1 MPEEDNPIF
10 EKTAVPEPDG
20 PAEEETGAA
29 GNGSGPAGASG
40 NGSKPLAGRILATG
54 TRGVQRVA
62 GATGLDRT
70 LETAAEE
77 AIVRAVES
85 EATERA
91 IARIINGPTIEAA
104 VQEALQSEVVKQSVL
119 DTIDS
124 ELVDQVWARLL
135 ESNETELL
143 IKRIAEAPEVRSAIA
158 SQGVGLVDDLGRQ
171 IRGVT
176 RILDGLSQKLAR
188 RILFRK
194 PVPTVTDRVG
204 AVTRVLALTLD
215 AFIINVSLLAISA
228 GISALLGLF
237 GYSGDGSPAA
247 VALGATTWFI
257 VSSLY
262 LFTFWALSGQTPGMR
277 FLDIR
282 IETSGGEH
290 RIGARHALRRLI
302 GFWLAVIPFMLGFIG
317 VLLKQDRRGFH
328 DRLGDTS
335 VFYIDATKPDA
346 PHEFVDPE
354 RN

>member
-1 MPEEDNPIF
+1 MPEEDKPIF
-10 EKTAVPEPDG
+10 EKTVVPEPDG
-20 PAEEETGAA
+20 PVKEEAGVSGNGTGPAEAA
-29 GNGSGPAGASG
+29 GNGSM
-40 NGSKPLAGRILATG
+40 PLAGRLLATG

-104 VQEALQSEVVKQSVL
+104 VQEALRSEAVKQSVL

-135 ESNETELL
+135 ESDETELL

-176 RILDGLSQKLAR
+176 RILDGLTQRLAR

-194 PVPTVTDRVG
+194 AVPAVTDRVG

-228 GISALLGLF
+228 GLSALLGLF

-247 VALGATTWFI
+247 LALGATTWFF

-282 IETSGGEH
+282 IEADGEH
-290 RIGARHALRRLI
+290 RIGARHAFRRLV
-302 GFWLAVIPFMLGFIG
+302 GFWLSVIPFMLGFIG
-317 VLLKQDRRGFH
+317 VLVKQNRRGFH
-328 DRLGDTS
+328 DRLGGTS
-335 VFYIDATKPDA
+335 VFYIDATKPGA

>member
-1 MPEEDNPIF
+1 MADEGNPIF
-10 EKTAVPEPDG
+10 EQA
-20 PAEEETGAA
+20 GAPGADALEDA
-29 GNGSGPAGASG
+29 GNGAQENGSGSREASG

-104 VQEALQSEVVKQSVL
+104 VREALESDAVKQSVL

-143 IKRIAEAPEVRSAIA
+143 IKRIAEAPEVRAAIA

-176 RILDGLSQKLAR
+176 RILDGLAQKLAR

-194 PVPTVTDRVG
+194 PVPMVTDRVG
-204 AVTRVLALTLD
+204 AVTRVLALALD
-215 AFIINVSLLAISA
+215 AFVINISLLAISA
-228 GISALLGLF
+228 GISVLLNLF
-237 GYSGDGSPAA
+237 GFTGDSSPAA
-247 VALGATTWFI
+247 LALGATTWFV

-282 IETSGGEH
+282 IEVEGEH
-290 RIGARHALRRLI
+290 RIGARHARRRLV
-302 GFWLAVIPFMLGFIG
+302 GFWLSAIPFMLGFLG
-317 VLLKQDRRGFH
+317 VLVKQDRRGFH
-328 DRLGDTS
+328 DRMGNTS
-335 VFYIDATKPDA
+335 VFYIDATKPGA
-346 PHEFVDPE
+346 PHEVVNPE

>member
-1 MPEEDNPIF
+1 MADEGKPIF
-10 EKTAVPEPDG
+10 EQAGAPGLD
-20 PAEEETGAA
+20 ALEEDETGAA
-29 GNGSGPAGASG
+29 GNGSGPPEPAG
-40 NGSKPLAGRILATG
+40 NGSKPLAGRLLATG

-104 VQEALQSEVVKQSVL
+104 VREALESDAVKQSVL

-158 SQGVGLVDDLGRQ
+158 SQGVGLIDDLGRQ

-176 RILDGLSQKLAR
+176 RILDGLGQKVAR

-194 PVPTVTDRVG
+194 PVPVVTDRVG

-247 VALGATTWFI
+247 LALGATTWFF

-282 IETSGGEH
+282 IETNGEH
-290 RIGARHALRRLI
+290 RIGARHAFRRLV

-317 VLLKQDRRGFH
+317 VLVKQDRRGFH